1 MKDHTP
7 NFDFYA
13 FNAPNHKDSEQP
25 VPEDTEQ
32 SAEEPAPIVQNEVQS
47 APAITPEE
55 QASNDAYAR
64 DIDRALARDKMKNDF
79 SRLGVGFVVMT
90 IAWYFVAQ
98 LLMNK
103 VYELFPD
110 VYNSYWFSILAST
123 VPLYVVGLPLLYL
136 IVKGMKAEVPER
148 KKLKFSHFI
157 LIFIIAQTIMTAGS
171 LMGESFVSF
180 LASITGIN
188 FENSLSDTLNVPLW
202 LSILTTVVCAP
213 LFEELIFRKII
224 MDRMLPHGELAAI
237 LVSSFLFGA
246 FHGNFYQFFYA
257 TMLGLLLSFLYAR
270 TGNWWH
276 GVFLHMLINFFGG
289 VVPVL
294 ISNWLDYDTFITL
307 TQEQMLPYITEH
319 LGAYLSLMGL
329 TVFRYGLSI
338 AGLILLIIHFK
349 KFALRRKENEPSP
362 ADALTTAFSA
372 GGIIASIVVCALLFG
387 LWFLS
392 AWLSTVAP
400 AI

>member
-1 MKDHTP
+1 MKDQNP

-13 FNAPNHKDSEQP
+13 FNALNNKNSEEQKP
-25 VPEDTEQ
+25 EVPEKITK
-32 SAEEPAPIVQNEVQS
+32 EPAPVVPNEAQDT
-47 APAITPEE
+47 PAISPEE
-55 QASNDAYAR
+55 QASNNAYAK
-64 DIDRALARDKMKNDF
+64 DIDRALARDDMKKSF
-79 SRLGVGFVVMT
+79 SRLGIGFVVMT

-98 LLMNK
+98 LLMTK

-123 VPLYVVGLPLLYL
+123 VPLYVIGLPLLYL
-136 IVKGMKAEVPER
+136 IVKGVKTEIPER
-148 KKLKFSHFI
+148 KKLKFSHFV

-171 LMGESFVSF
+171 LMGETFVSF
-180 LASITGIN
+180 LSSITGIN

-202 LSILTTVVCAP
+202 LSMLTTVVCAP

-270 TGNWWH
+270 TGNWWN

-289 VVPVL
+289 VVPVE
-294 ISNWLDYDTFITL
+294 ISNWLDYDTFVTL
-307 TQEQMLPYITEH
+307 TQEQMIPYITEH

-338 AGLILLIIHFK
+338 AGLILFIIHFK

-372 GGIIASIVVCALLFG
+372 GGIIASIVVCALFFG

-400 AI
+400 AV

>member
-1 MKDHTP
+1 MKDQNP

-13 FNAPNHKDSEQP
+13 FNALNNKNSEEQKP
-25 VPEDTEQ
+25 EVPEKITK
-32 SAEEPAPIVQNEVQS
+32 EPAPVVPNEAQDT
-47 APAITPEE
+47 PAISPEE
-55 QASNDAYAR
+55 QASNDAYAK
-64 DIDRALARDKMKNDF
+64 DIDRALARDDMKKSF
-79 SRLGVGFVVMT
+79 SRLGIGFVVMT

-98 LLMNK
+98 LLMTK

-123 VPLYVVGLPLLYL
+123 VPLYVIGLPLLYL
-136 IVKGMKAEVPER
+136 IVKGVKTEIPER
-148 KKLKFSHFI
+148 KKLKFSHFV

-171 LMGESFVSF
+171 LMGETFVSF
-180 LASITGIN
+180 LSSITGIN

-202 LSILTTVVCAP
+202 LSMLTTVVCAP

-237 LVSSFLFGA
+237 LVYSFLFGA

-270 TGNWWH
+270 TGNWWN

-289 VVPVL
+289 VVPVE
-294 ISNWLDYDTFITL
+294 ISNWLDYDTFVTL
-307 TQEQMLPYITEH
+307 TQEQMIPYITEH

-329 TVFRYGLSI
+329 TVFRYGLSV
-338 AGLILLIIHFK
+338 AGLILFIIHFK

-372 GGIIASIVVCALLFG
+372 GGIIASIVVCALFFG

-400 AI
+400 AV

>member
-1 MKDHTP
+1 MKDQNP

-13 FNAPNHKDSEQP
+13 FNALNNKNSEQP
-25 VPEDTEQ
+25 VPENTEQ
-32 SAEEPAPIVQNEVQS
+32 SAQEPAPIVQNEVQS

-64 DIDRALARDKMKNDF
+64 DIDRALARDDMKKSF
-79 SRLGVGFVVMT
+79 SRLGVGFVAMT

-98 LLMNK
+98 LLMTK

-123 VPLYVVGLPLLYL
+123 VPLYVIGLPLLYL
-136 IVKGMKAEVPER
+136 IVKGVKTEIPER

-171 LMGESFVSF
+171 LMGETFVSF
-180 LASITGIN
+180 LSSITGIN

-202 LSILTTVVCAP
+202 LSMLTTVVCAP

-270 TGNWWH
+270 TGNWWN

-289 VVPVL
+289 VVPVE
-294 ISNWLDYDTFITL
+294 ISNWLDYDTFVTL
-307 TQEQMLPYITEH
+307 TQEQMIPYITEH

-338 AGLILLIIHFK
+338 AGLILFIIHFK

-372 GGIIASIVVCALLFG
+372 GGIIASIVVCALFFG

-400 AI
+400 AV

>member
-1 MKDHTP
+1 MKDQNP

-13 FNAPNHKDSEQP
+13 FNALNNKNSEEQKP
-25 VPEDTEQ
+25 EVPEKITK
-32 SAEEPAPIVQNEVQS
+32 EPAPVVPNEAQDT
-47 APAITPEE
+47 PAISPEE
-55 QASNDAYAR
+55 QASNDAYAK
-64 DIDRALARDKMKNDF
+64 DIDRALARDDMKKSF
-79 SRLGVGFVVMT
+79 SRLGIGFVVMT

-98 LLMNK
+98 LLMTK

-123 VPLYVVGLPLLYL
+123 VPLYVIGLPLLYL
-136 IVKGMKAEVPER
+136 IVKGVKTEIPER
-148 KKLKFSHFI
+148 KKLKFSHFV

-171 LMGESFVSF
+171 LMGETFVSF
-180 LASITGIN
+180 LSSITGIN

-202 LSILTTVVCAP
+202 LSMLTTVVCAP

-237 LVSSFLFGA
+237 LVYSFLFGA

-270 TGNWWH
+270 TGNWWN

-289 VVPVL
+289 VVPVE
-294 ISNWLDYDTFITL
+294 ISNWLDYDTFVTL
-307 TQEQMLPYITEH
+307 TQEQMIPYITEH

-338 AGLILLIIHFK
+338 AGLILFIIHFK

-372 GGIIASIVVCALLFG
+372 GGIIASIVVCALFFG

-400 AI
+400 AV

>member
-1 MKDHTP
+1 MKDQNP

-13 FNAPNHKDSEQP
+13 FNALSNKNSEEQKP
-25 VPEDTEQ
+25 EVPEKITK
-32 SAEEPAPIVQNEVQS
+32 EPAPIVPNEAQDT
-47 APAITPEE
+47 PAISPEE
-55 QASNDAYAR
+55 QASNDAYAK
-64 DIDRALARDKMKNDF
+64 DIDRALARDDMKKSF
-79 SRLGVGFVVMT
+79 SRLGIGFVVMT

-98 LLMNK
+98 LLMTK

-123 VPLYVVGLPLLYL
+123 VPLYVIGLPLLYL
-136 IVKGMKAEVPER
+136 IVKGVKTEIPER
-148 KKLKFSHFI
+148 KKLKFSHFV

-171 LMGESFVSF
+171 LMGETFVSF
-180 LASITGIN
+180 LSSITGIN

-202 LSILTTVVCAP
+202 LSMLTTVVCAP

-270 TGNWWH
+270 TGNWWN

-289 VVPVL
+289 VVPVE
-294 ISNWLDYDTFITL
+294 ISNWLDYDTFVTL
-307 TQEQMLPYITEH
+307 TQEQMIPYITEH

-338 AGLILLIIHFK
+338 AGLILFIIHFK

-372 GGIIASIVVCALLFG
+372 GGIIASIVVCALFFG

-400 AI
+400 AV

>member
-1 MKDHTP
+1 MKDQNP

-13 FNAPNHKDSEQP
+13 FNALSNKNSEEP
-25 VPEDTEQ
+25 KPEVPEKITK
-32 SAEEPAPIVQNEVQS
+32 EPAPVVPNEAQDT
-47 APAITPEE
+47 PAISPEE
-55 QASNDAYAR
+55 QASNDAYAK
-64 DIDRALARDKMKNDF
+64 DIDRALARDDMKKSF
-79 SRLGVGFVVMT
+79 SRLGIGFVVMT

-98 LLMNK
+98 LLMTK

-123 VPLYVVGLPLLYL
+123 VPLYVIGLPLLYL
-136 IVKGMKAEVPER
+136 IVKGVKTEIPER
-148 KKLKFSHFI
+148 KKLKFSHFV

-171 LMGESFVSF
+171 LMGETFVSF
-180 LASITGIN
+180 LSSITGIN

-202 LSILTTVVCAP
+202 LSMLTTVVCAP

-270 TGNWWH
+270 TGNWWN

-289 VVPVL
+289 VVPVE
-294 ISNWLDYDTFITL
+294 ISNWLDYDTFVTL
-307 TQEQMLPYITEH
+307 TQEQMIPYITEH

-338 AGLILLIIHFK
+338 AGLILFIIHFK

-372 GGIIASIVVCALLFG
+372 GGIIASIVVCALFFG

-400 AI
+400 AV